1 MAKSRQSNV
10 AAKAFVSP
18 MFSWTNAVLKG
29 GEMVLDSMGAAVRN
43 AGKVRVAV
51 LPELEA
57 PARKPSRPR
66 KAKKAKAAPRSKA
79 PARRAKSKPR
89 R

>member
-10 AAKAFVSP
+10 TARALVSP

-43 AGKVRVAV
+43 AQKVRVAV
-51 LPELEA
+51 LPDIA
-57 PARKPSRPR
+57 AARKHAAPR
-66 KAKKAKAAPRSKA
+66 KAKAKAKARSKA
-79 PARRAKSKPR
+79 PARRAKSKR
-89 R
+89 RR